1 MTTIIQPQVRTRSR
15 PRRRIVVKGRHI
27 KALTVLGV
35 ALVTGYLLF
44 AAFGPLFTPDPLAR
58 TGAPLE
64 GPSAAHWF
72 GTDHLGRDLLS
83 RVASG
88 ARVSVLVAV
97 FSVGIGLLVALPLGI
112 AAGYCAGRWPDEL
125 IMRIFEAIQT
135 VPLFVFAMVVLGITG
150 VTSFHLGPVEIGAAG
165 KIVLLIAIAA
175 TPYFARVARAATLA
189 EVQEDYISALRLLG
203 VPRRRIIGNELLVN
217 VLPPVIVQSC
227 LWMAVAVF
235 AEGALGFLGVGVQPP
250 TPTLGG
256 VIADAT
262 RYLMA
267 GAWWYCVMP
276 GLVLLVATVGFG
288 LLGDGANDLLDRG
301 ER

>member
-1 MTTIIQPQVRTRSR
+1 MTTITQPAPRVRTR
-15 PRRRIVVKGRHI
+15 RRIHVKGRHV
-27 KALTVLGV
+27 KSLTLLGV
-35 ALVTGYLLF
+35 GLVSAYILF
-44 AAFGPLFTPDPLAR
+44 AIFGPMFTADPLER
-58 TGAPLE
+58 TGGPLE

-72 GTDHLGRDLLS
+72 GTDHLGRDLLA
-83 RVASG
+83 RVAAG
-88 ARVSVLVAV
+88 ARVSILVAV
-97 FSVGIGLLVALPLGI
+97 FSVGIGLVFALPLGI
-112 AAGYCAGRWPDEL
+112 AAGYFAGRWPDEV
-125 IMRIFEAIQT
+125 IMRVFEAIQT

-150 VTSFHLGPVEIGAAG
+150 VTSFHLGPIEVSAAG
-165 KIVLLIAIAA
+165 KIILLIAIAA

-203 VPRRRIIGNELLVN
+203 VSRRRIIGNELLVN

-262 RYLMA
+262 RYMMA

>member
-1 MTTIIQPQVRTRSR
+1 MTTITQVRVKARR
-15 PRRRIVVKGRHI
+15 QPRARVRRVKR
-27 KALTVLGV
+27 LTVLAV
-35 ALVTGYLLF
+35 ALVCGYFLF
-44 AAFGPLFTPDPLAR
+44 AVFGPMFTADPLAR
-58 TGAPLE
+58 TGDPLA

-88 ARVSVLVAV
+88 ARVSILVAV
-97 FSVGIGLLVALPLGI
+97 LSVGIGLVFALPLGI
-112 AAGYCAGRWPDEL
+112 CAGYFAGRWPDEL
-125 IMRIFEAIQT
+125 IMRVFEAIQT

-150 VTSFHLGPVEIGAAG
+150 VTSFHLGPIEVSAAG

-189 EVQEDYISALRLLG
+189 EVQEDYISALRLIG
-203 VPRRRIIGNELLVN
+203 VSRRRIILGELLVN

-227 LWMAVAVF
+227 LWMSVAVF

-262 RYLMA
+262 RYMMA

-288 LLGDGANDLLDRG
+288 LLGDAANDLLDRG

>member
-1 MTTIIQPQVRTRSR
+1 MTTISPTRAR
-15 PRRRIVVKGRHI
+15 AGHRRRLVVRGRHVSGM
-27 KALTVLGV
+27 TVIGV
-35 ALVTGYLLF
+35 TLVLGYLLL
-44 AAFGPLFTPDPLAR
+44 AVLGPMLTVDPLERTGDPLA
-58 TGAPLE
+58 A
-64 GPSAAHWF
+64 PSAAHWF

-83 RVASG
+83 RVAAG

-97 FSVGIGLLVALPLGI
+97 ISVGIGLVFALPLGVC
-112 AAGYCAGRWPDEL
+112 AGYFAGRWPDEL
-125 IMRIFEAIQT
+125 IMRVFEAIQT
-135 VPLFVFAMVVLGITG
+135 VPLFVFAMVVLGVTG
-150 VTSFHLGPVEIGAAG
+150 VTSFHLGPIEVSAAG
-165 KIVLLIAIAA
+165 KIILLIAIAA

-189 EVQEDYISALRLLG
+189 EVQEDYIPALRLLG
-203 VPRRRIIGNELLVN
+203 VSRRRVIMDELMVN

-262 RYLMA
+262 RYMMA

>member
-1 MTTIIQPQVRTRSR
+1 MPTISPPLVRAA
-15 PRRRIVVKGRHI
+15 RRRRLVVKGRHV
-27 KALTVLGV
+27 KQMTVIGV
-35 ALVTGYLLF
+35 LLVACYLLL
-44 AAFGPLFTPDPLAR
+44 AILGPMLTADPLQR
-58 TGAPLE
+58 TGDPLSA
-64 GPSAAHWF
+64 PSAAHWF

-83 RVASG
+83 RVAAG
-88 ARVSVLVAV
+88 ARVSVLVALL
-97 FSVGIGLLVALPLGI
+97 SVGIGLLFALPLGI
-112 AAGYCAGRWPDEL
+112 CAGYFAGRWPDEL
-125 IMRIFEAIQT
+125 IMRVFEAIQT

-150 VTSFHLGPVEIGAAG
+150 VSSFHLGPIEVSAAG

-175 TPYFARVARAATLA
+175 TPYFARIARAATLA
-189 EVQEDYISALRLLG
+189 EIQEDYISALRLLG
-203 VPRRRIIGNELLVN
+203 VSRRRVIMDELLVN

-262 RYLMA
+262 RYMMA